1 MWVSQP
7 WLPGPLFKVL
17 RIQTLFRELA
27 ETVVKTVLKQKDRHK
42 EEFPEEAQ
50 AFGLCIPQLLGQ
62 IIPLTKTVRTWY
74 GFQESSWTSS
84 HATYWAKQPESP
96 RQTQKTTLWKTKCNN
111 SIHWSLRRKRI
122 VAGFNCRFHWIIA
135 DASHQTWL
143 SGFCIGQPFS
153 GKSGLYSENYS
164 KSNLCNWIRYWVMIN
179 HLKTQAKILT

>member
-17 RIQTLFRELA
+17 RVQTLFRELA
-27 ETVVKTVLKQKDRHK
+27 ETVVKTALKQKDRHK
-42 EEFPEEAQ
+42 EEFIEEAQ

-84 HATYWAKQPESP
+84 HATYWAEQPGP
-96 RQTQKTTLWKTKCNN
+96 PWQTQNTILWKTKCNS
-111 SIHWSLRRKRI
+111 SIHWSLRRKRV
-122 VAGFNCRFHWIIA
+122 VAGFNCRSHWIIA
-135 DASHQTWL
+135 DASH
-143 SGFCIGQPFS
+143 QPFS

-179 HLKTQAKILT
+179 HLKTQTKILT